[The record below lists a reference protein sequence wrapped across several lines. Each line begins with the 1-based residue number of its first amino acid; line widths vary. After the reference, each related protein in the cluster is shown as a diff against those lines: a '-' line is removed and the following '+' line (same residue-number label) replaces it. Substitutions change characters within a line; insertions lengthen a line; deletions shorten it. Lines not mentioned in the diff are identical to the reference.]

1 MKTFRVLLID
11 GTPVY
16 QKLLSRRLEN
26 PESVRFKVTYSGSDE
41 AKVIVRDFTRQIDI
55 VVFGDS
61 ISQATVL
68 QLTKI
73 FRSYNLAIPIF
84 VLTRKN
90 DARVP
95 RSLKKAGIDDMM
107 RISEMGTPLFAWSFI
122 STVEEVILKKKAKE
136 YDVLHGRLRSVSSSL
151 ATLMHDINN
160 PLSVIRLAL
169 YHLQNRTLA
178 KEKRELF
185 IRLLLDNIQRIDGQM
200 KELSA
205 IRRQLSDAH
214 NHRAKVLTLKTR
226 QDVAA
231 GS

>member
-1 MKTFRVLLID
+1 MLLID
-11 GTPVY
+11 GSPVY

-26 PESVRFKVTYSGSDE
+26 PESVRFKVTYSRSDE
-41 AKVIVRDFTRQIDI
+41 AEVIVRDFTNQIDI

-61 ISQATVL
+61 IPTATIL
-68 QLTKI
+68 QLTKV

-90 DARVP
+90 DAHVP
-95 RSLKKAGIDDMM
+95 RNLKKAGIDNMM

-136 YDVLHGRLRSVSSSL
+136 YDVLHGRLRAVSSSL
-151 ATLMHDINN
+151 ATLTHDINN

-185 IRLLLDNIQRIDGQM
+185 IKLLLDNIERIDNQM
-200 KELSA
+200 KELTA
-205 IRRQLSDAH
+205 IRRQLNDAH
-214 NHRAKVLTLKTR
+214 HHRAKVLTLKIR
-226 QDVAA
+226 QDAAA
-231 GS
+231 GT